1 MRRTYAKLITLL
13 LMLALV
19 LTGCN
24 LVDVNELEVIAQQR
38 AEVEKNYAT
47 PIATYEGGEVTKFDV
62 MANFYSMYTYYEQ
75 IYSLYYGMSL
85 DSATVDSLMENTIE
99 NEILARLLSAEF
111 DARGLTLEMT
121 EEEIKAEADETWES
135 NFASYLESAEGD
147 TDEIKNANAELNLYI
162 EGVTQD
168 FIYNQNLMYYK
179 ATAMQE
185 ALEAEVTELTEEELQ
200 EAYEARV
207 AEDEESYS
215 ALPSA
220 IEEVMLQEDGYSCW
234 MPEDYRT
241 VKHILVI
248 PEEDVLQAVIDAR
261 NAYSDVQDDLKD
273 LEDELAALEGDEVP
287 EDARTADEIQA
298 DIDAKNAEM
307 AELEKT
313 AEKAVEDCIASVQDK
328 LDAIY
333 AELEAGESFDSVMA
347 AYGEDPGMQADP
359 AMTTGYYVGA
369 DSYMWDS
376 RFVQGAMELKQ
387 VGDYSE
393 TPVVTSSGVHI
404 IFYDSDVKPGAVAL
418 DEVRDLLYAEALEE
432 AKTSHYEDT
441 VTSMLESV
449 NVVYDLDAWN
459 AATED

>member
-1 MRRTYAKLITLL
+1 
-13 LMLALV
+13 
-19 LTGCN
+19 
-24 LVDVNELEVIAQQR
+24 
-38 AEVEKNYAT
+38 
-47 PIATYEGGEVTKFDV
+47 
-62 MANFYSMYTYYEQ
+62 
-75 IYSLYYGMSL
+75 
-85 DSATVDSLMENTIE
+85 MENTIE

-287 EDARTADEIQA
+287 EDARTADEIQT